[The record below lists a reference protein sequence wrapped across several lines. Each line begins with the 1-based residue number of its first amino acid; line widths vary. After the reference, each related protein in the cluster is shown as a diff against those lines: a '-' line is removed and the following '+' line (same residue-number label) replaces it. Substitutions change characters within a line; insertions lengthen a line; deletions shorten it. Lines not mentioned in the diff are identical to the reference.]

1 MRRSVVLAM
10 AGLCIAGLVSAAQ
23 TSVAAPP
30 EPDERVSVAAPY
42 VRHDGGTD
50 RVIQECSDPS
60 TSTVADTPGDGD
72 SDSNDGG
79 MFRQGNEPSVAIDP
93 TDPDLVFASWNDNCN
108 VDLGGGWQGLAFST
122 DRGEHWTPSKIPGYP
137 QDTSTEGM
145 ASPLHGRQAEAG
157 DPLVAFDSDGRLF
170 AGGIAFNRVNPQNGD
185 VWVASYAST
194 PHASGYPK
202 DYLRTVVVGTGT
214 PALNGIFE
222 DKPSMEVDRTGGAH
236 DGNVYICWSRFVG
249 FNGRTK
255 ISFSRSTDSG
265 QTFSRPIELS
275 FGKDVQGCDIAIEH
289 DGDVYVAWGT
299 RNTPAAIDAQGLA
312 LARST
317 DGGASFAP
325 AHQIAT
331 FTRYFPSDGPRDC
344 GDGPFLC
351 PSGFVFF
358 RVPLE
363 PRITA
368 DQSGLLPG
376 IFATYNAVDPATVV
390 PSTSSYSSAGANS
403 GFVGRSVVNVIRS
416 LNNGTSFGAPVKV
429 DPAGGIGHQYF
440 PDIDA
445 LGGKL
450 VAVWQDN
457 RTDNDYSV
465 QLPIG
470 NKLDGLGRP
479 VASGTDVVATYASV
493 SDDGSTFTPLG
504 DMSSA
509 THQPSYEMFGNRS
522 IPFQGDYNWIA
533 LAFDPTTTPTSLF
546 GYMVWTDN
554 RDVLAGTDIRETD
567 YVDGFDVNQCRT
579 PAALEPDRC
588 PNAHGLDQNIYGQ
601 SLTLPT
607 G

>member
-1 MRRSVVLAM
+1 MRPSILLSL
-10 AGLCIAGLVSAAQ
+10 AGLFVVGLVPAAQ

-30 EPDERVSVAAPY
+30 DADDRVTPATIY

-50 RVIQECSDPS
+50 RAIQHCSDTS
-60 TSTVADTPGDGD
+60 TSTAPDIPNDGD
-72 SDSNDGG
+72 TDSNDGG
-79 MFRQGNEPSVAIDP
+79 AFRQGNEPAVAIDP
-93 TDPDLVFASWNDNCN
+93 TDPDLVFASWNDYCDS
-108 VDLGGGWQGLAFST
+108 DLGGGWQGLAFSS
-122 DRGEHWTPSKIPGYP
+122 DRGETWTPSKIPGYP
-137 QDTSTEGM
+137 SDTSAEGM

-157 DPLVAFDSDGRLF
+157 DPLLAFDNDGNLF

-194 PHASGYPK
+194 PHPSGYPK

-222 DKPSMEVDRTGGAH
+222 DKPELEVDRTGGRF

-249 FNGRTK
+249 FTGRTQ

-265 QTFSRPIELS
+265 QTFSHPILLS
-275 FGKDVQGCDIAIEH
+275 DGKDVQGCDIAIEH
-289 DGDVYVAWGT
+289 DGDVYVTWGT

-312 LARST
+312 IARSI
-317 DGGASFAP
+317 DGGATFQP
-325 AHQIAT
+325 AQQIAT
-331 FTRYFPSDGPRDC
+331 FTRYFPSDGARDC
-344 GDGPFLC
+344 GDGPLVC
-351 PSGFVFF
+351 PTGFVFF

-368 DQSGLLPG
+368 DPSGLLPG
-376 IFATYNAVDPATVV
+376 IYATYNAVDPATVV

-403 GFVGRSVVNVIRS
+403 GLVGRSVVYVIRS
-416 LNNGTSFGAPVKV
+416 LNDGQSWSAPIPV
-429 DPAGGIGHQYF
+429 DPAGGRGHQYF
-440 PDIDA
+440 SDVDA

-457 RTDNDYSV
+457 RTDDAYSV

-470 NKLDGLGRP
+470 NTLDAQDRA

-493 SDDGSTFTPLG
+493 SDNGTVFSPLG
-504 DMSSA
+504 MVSSA

-522 IPFQGDYNWIA
+522 IPFQGDYNWVA
-533 LAFDPTTTPTSLF
+533 LAFDGAASLF
-546 GYMVWTDN
+546 GYMGWTDN
-554 RDVLAGTDIRETD
+554 RDVRPGVDIRETD
-567 YVDGFDVNQCRT
+567 YVDGFDVFQCRT

-601 SLTLPT
+601 SLTLPV

>member
-1 MRRSVVLAM
+1 MRKSLFLAL
-10 AGLCIAGLVSAAQ
+10 AGLTVLGLAA
-23 TSVAAPP
+23 AAPAYA
-30 EPDERVSVAAPY
+30 DVRVTPASPY

-50 RVIQECSDPS
+50 RAIQHCSDTS
-60 TSTVADTPGDGD
+60 TSTLPDVPGDGD
-72 SDSNDGG
+72 ADSNDGG
-79 MFRQGNEPSVAIDP
+79 AFRQGNEPSVAIDP
-93 TDPDLVFASWNDNCN
+93 TNPNLVFASWNDYCDT
-108 VDLGGGWQGLAFST
+108 DLGGGWQGLAFST
-122 DRGEHWTPSKIPGYP
+122 NRGGSWTPSKIPGYP
-137 QDTSTEGM
+137 SDTSAEGI

-157 DPLVAFDSDGRLF
+157 DPLLAFDRTGRLF

-185 VWVASYAST
+185 VWVASYANT
-194 PHASGYPK
+194 LGPGDYPK
-202 DYLRTVVVGTGT
+202 DYLRTVVVGEGT

-222 DKPSMEVDRTGGAH
+222 DKPSLEVDRTGGRF

-255 ISFSRSTDSG
+255 ISFSRSTDHG
-265 QTFSRPIELS
+265 QTFSKPIELS

-299 RNTPAAIDAQGLA
+299 RDTPSSNTAQGLA

-331 FTRYFPSDGPRDC
+331 FTRYFPSDGARDC
-344 GDGPFLC
+344 GDGAFIC
-351 PSGFVFF
+351 PAQFVFF

-368 DQSGLLPG
+368 DQSGGLAG
-376 IFATYNAVDPATVV
+376 VFATYNAVDPATVV

-403 GFVGRSVVNVIRS
+403 GFVGRSVVYVIRS
-416 LNNGTSFGAPVKV
+416 VNNGGTFGAAVPV
-429 DPAGGIGHQYF
+429 DPAGGRGHQFF

-457 RTDNDYSV
+457 RTDDAYSV

-470 NKLDGLGRP
+470 NTFDGMGRP
-479 VASGTDVVATYASV
+479 VASGTDVVGTYTSV

-504 DMSSA
+504 AMSST
-509 THQPSYEMFGNRS
+509 THQPSYEMFGNRQ
-522 IPFQGDYNWIA
+522 IPFQGDYNWVA
-533 LAFDPTTTPTSLF
+533 LAFDSATSLF
-546 GYMVWTDN
+546 GYMGWTDN
-554 RDVLAGTDIRETD
+554 RDVRPGVDIRETD
-567 YVDGFDVNQCRT
+567 YNDGFDVWQCRT
-579 PAALEPDRC
+579 LMALEPDTC
-588 PNAHGLDQNIYGQ
+588 PNAGGLDQNIYGQ
-601 SLTLPT
+601 SLTLPV